1 MDDTVRG
8 LLVAL
13 KYDLRVAT
21 HPASHVFSIFPRSS
35 THDQKFQA
43 VEASNN
49 TAWLWIIC
57 GKRYRRLTMPGFS

>member
-1 MDDTVRG
+1 MDDTVHG

-35 THDQKFQA
+35 THDQEFQMA
-43 VEASNN
+43 LASNN
-49 TAWLWIIC
+49 TAWLWIMC
-57 GKRYRRLTMPGFS
+57 RKPYRSLIK